1 MKYGLRIISNFENMS
16 DIKIPNCGIVSPI
29 DRGTPAGNDPKPG
42 ARLAKSQKPV
52 GQDCAQPEARHASAA
67 GEP

>member
-1 MKYGLRIISNFENMS
+1 MS